1 MAVVQI
7 PIRKRVVLLNAF
19 PMSAFSGVSRI
30 MFEAVHVDDLEM
42 LAKWVRESGVEV
54 VSYICHASTVEALR
68 RVGFPVGEPNAGIY
82 RFSPGD
88 LLVVVTL
95 KSPIRDGKEVEVKES
110 DLDVW
115 VVNPLV

>member
-1 MAVVQI
+1 MAAAQI
-7 PIRKRVVLLNAF
+7 PMKKRIVFLNAL
-19 PMSAFSGVSRI
+19 PMSAFSNMQRI

-42 LAKWVRESGVEV
+42 LAKWVRESGMEV
-54 VSYICHASTVEALR
+54 ISYIRHASTVEALR

-82 RFSPGD
+82 KFLPGD

-95 KSPIRDGKEVEVKES
+95 KTPVRDGREVEVKEG